1 MEVSWKFLCDL
12 PTKTRYMSVSTGQY
26 PWCGM
31 SVYVRPVDGLIQGRV
46 EEREDGDTKEDMGLG
61 GVKVVSPY
69 ERVQS
74 VIVPDD
80 WGVDLV

>member
-1 MEVSWKFLCDL
+1 
-12 PTKTRYMSVSTGQY
+12 
-26 PWCGM
+26 M